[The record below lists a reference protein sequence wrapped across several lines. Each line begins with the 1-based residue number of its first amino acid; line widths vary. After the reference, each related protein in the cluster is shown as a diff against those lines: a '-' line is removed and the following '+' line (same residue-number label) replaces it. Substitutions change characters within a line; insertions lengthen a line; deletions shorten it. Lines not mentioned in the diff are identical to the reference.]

1 MRAREV
7 QDSDKS
13 AASVEE
19 KSQNRARAARA
30 AAMVRASYSAAPV
43 SPETWL
49 ERREAW
55 RTNAMGG
62 PTENVAIGFDTSTDE
77 VLSVLRNREQPVAFE
92 EAVPLPTMITA
103 LNIMWDEDG
112 TA

>member
-1 MRAREV
+1 
-7 QDSDKS
+7 
-13 AASVEE
+13 
-19 KSQNRARAARA
+19 
-30 AAMVRASYSAAPV
+30 MVRASYSAAPV

-62 PTENVAIGFDTSTDE
+62 PTEDVAIGFDTSTDE
-77 VLSVLRNREQPVAFE
+77 VLSVLRGNQPVAFE

-112 TA
+112 AA